1 MSVDRTLHIKS
12 GVSSAR
18 NVLKRAERIALMA
31 DNGDFDT
38 EEQSPLGLRKT
49 RVKTARKAPKKA
61 AAAETTE
68 ATEAAE
74 GAEGGSSEA

>member
-18 NVLKRAERIALMA
+18 NVLTRAERIAQMK
-31 DNGDFDT
+31 DNDKFDD
-38 EEQSPLGLRKT
+38 EESSPLGLPKT

-61 AAAETTE
+61 AAE
-68 ATEAAE
+68 AAPEVGAAE
-74 GAEGGSSEA
+74 GEEADPSED